1 MEMQEFD
8 QHLCYQHKPVT
19 QAKKNYRKFIF
30 YDFETTQNEMI
41 SCDEGY
47 QATGQRAKNVPRIAA
62 YVTSVGSA
70 RIADSLGADLKSTK

>member
-1 MEMQEFD
+1 
-8 QHLCYQHKPVT
+8 
-19 QAKKNYRKFIF
+19 
-30 YDFETTQNEMI
+30 MI

-70 RIADSLGADLKSTK
+70 RIADSLGADLKNTK